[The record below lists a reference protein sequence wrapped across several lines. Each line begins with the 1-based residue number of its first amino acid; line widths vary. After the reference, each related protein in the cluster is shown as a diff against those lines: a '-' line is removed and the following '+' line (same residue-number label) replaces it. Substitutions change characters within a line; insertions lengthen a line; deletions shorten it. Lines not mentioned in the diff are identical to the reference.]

1 MFITS
6 ADVFLLYP
14 NTLIDLY
21 IEKIFN
27 KYIYFFE
34 SINLVIKYTYFNKS
48 QISTKLSLMKK
59 FDRQMTMQ
67 F

>member
-1 MFITS
+1 MFIIS

-21 IEKIFN
+21 IEKIFY

-34 SINLVIKYTYFNKS
+34 SID
-48 QISTKLSLMKK
+48 TKLSLMKK
-59 FDRQMTMQ
+59 YDRQMTMQ